1 MAFEHAREQAR
12 KFAEVHL
19 GLPKIEIPTFGIER
33 IGEYAGRYRL
43 NITLAKTGFKLPLV
57 HLNFKD
63 VEEAAIG
70 WFDPNPFVNPQ
81 IDEAATITMTDMLK
95 RIKPKVVVM
104 TNSSKSEN
112 FIKEAVKKLPKGTR
126 LIILPSGS
134 EKVDGR
140 EEIQGRSEGELHS
153 YTPVTGTKKVMGY
166 PKKAD
171 GQVDYL
177 TLEELKKLCPDGK
190 GLVIVD
196 DVYTTGETVKAM
208 ETVLGLGE
216 EAKHEIAV
224 IAIEKQYDG
233 QYREK
238 KLPKNIRA
246 AFNLTEFLEL
256 DKLGIDRKKLH
267 EYNKKTIPRVLVDSR
282 QQ

>member
-1 MAFEHAREQAR
+1 MAFEFTRERVRQ
-12 KFAEVHL
+12 FAESHL
-19 GLPKIEIPTFGIER
+19 GLPKREIPTFGIER
-33 IGEYAGRYRL
+33 IGEYNGRNRL

-57 HLNFKD
+57 HLNFPG

-70 WFDPNPFVNPQ
+70 WFDPNPEVNPQ
-81 IDEAATITMTDMLK
+81 IDEAATIVMTDMLK
-95 RIKPKVVVM
+95 RIRPKVVVM
-104 TNSSKSEN
+104 TNSTKSEH

-134 EKVDGR
+134 E
-140 EEIQGRSEGELHS
+140 EEKRAEIEERSAGELLP

-166 PKKAD
+166 PKPVD
-171 GQVDYL
+171 GQTDYL

-190 GLVIVD
+190 DLVIVD
-196 DVYTTGETVKAM
+196 DVYTTGETAKAM
-208 ETVLGLGE
+208 ETVLGLN
-216 EAKHEIAV
+216 EADEHHIAV

-238 KLPKNIRA
+238 VLPKNIHA

-256 DKLGIDRKKLH
+256 DKLGIDRTKLH
-267 EYNKKTIPRVLVDSR
+267 EYDKRTIPHATVDSR
-282 QQ
+282 RQ

>member
-1 MAFEHAREQAR
+1 MAFEFARERVRQ
-12 KFAEVHL
+12 FAEAHL
-19 GLPKIEIPTFGIER
+19 GLPKREIPTFGIER
-33 IGEYAGRYRL
+33 IGEYNGRNRL

-57 HLNFKD
+57 HLNFPGV
-63 VEEAAIG
+63 VEEAAIA
-70 WFDPNPFVNPQ
+70 WFDPNPEVNPQ
-81 IDEAATITMTDMLK
+81 IDEAATIAMTDMLK
-95 RIKPKVVVM
+95 RIRPKVVVM

-134 EKVDGR
+134 EEEKL
-140 EEIQGRSEGELHS
+140 EEIKERSSGELLS

-166 PKKAD
+166 PKPLD
-171 GQVDYL
+171 GQTDYL
-177 TLEELKKLCPDGK
+177 TLEELRKLCPDGK
-190 GLVIVD
+190 GLAIVD

-216 EAKHEIAV
+216 TAEHHIAV

-238 KLPKNIRA
+238 VLPKNIHA

-256 DKLGIDRKKLH
+256 DKLGIDRAKLH
-267 EYNKKTIPRVLVDSR
+267 EYNKKTIPHAIVDSSR
-282 QQ
+282 Q

>member
-1 MAFEHAREQAR
+1 MAFEYAREQAR
-12 KFAEVHL
+12 RFAEAHL
-19 GLPKIEIPTFGIER
+19 GLPKREIPTFGIER
-33 IGEYAGRYRL
+33 IGEYNGRHRL

-57 HLNFKD
+57 HLNFPN

-70 WFDPNPFVNPQ
+70 WFDPNPNVNPQ

-104 TNSSKSEN
+104 TNSTKSEH

-134 EKVDGR
+134 EEEKGR
-140 EEIQGRSEGELHS
+140 EIEESSAGELLT

-177 TLEELKKLCPDGK
+177 TLEELKKFCPDGK

-238 KLPKNIRA
+238 KLPKNIHA

-256 DKLGIDRKKLH
+256 DKLGIDRSKLH
-267 EYNKKTIPRVLVDSR
+267 EYDKRTIPHATVDSG

>member
-1 MAFEHAREQAR
+1 MAFEFTRERVRQ
-12 KFAEVHL
+12 FAESHL
-19 GLPKIEIPTFGIER
+19 GLPKREIPTFGIER
-33 IGEYAGRYRL
+33 IGEYNGKNRL

-57 HLNFKD
+57 HLNFPG

-70 WFDPNPFVNPQ
+70 WFDPNPEVNPQ
-81 IDEAATITMTDMLK
+81 IDEAATIVMTDMLK
-95 RIKPKVVVM
+95 RIRPKVVVM
-104 TNSSKSEN
+104 TNSTKSEH

-134 EKVDGR
+134 E
-140 EEIQGRSEGELHS
+140 EEKRAEIEERSAGELLP

-166 PKKAD
+166 PKPVD
-171 GQVDYL
+171 GQTDYL

-190 GLVIVD
+190 DLVIVD
-196 DVYTTGETVKAM
+196 DVYTTGETAKAM
-208 ETVLGLGE
+208 ETVLGLN
-216 EAKHEIAV
+216 EADEHHIAV

-238 KLPKNIRA
+238 VLPKNIHA

-256 DKLGIDRKKLH
+256 DKLGIDRTKLH
-267 EYNKKTIPRVLVDSR
+267 EYDKRTIPHATVDSR
-282 QQ
+282 RQ